1 MSGKL
6 YIVATPIG
14 NLKDISYRGVETLSN
29 VNCILAEDTRYTSKL
44 LNHYS
49 IKTQVLSYRDQN
61 HDRVIS
67 KIIEMLTYG
76 WNLALVSDS
85 GTPLISDPG
94 FKLVRDLREKGFE
107 IVSIPGASA
116 AISAISISGI
126 PTDKFSFLGFL
137 PKSDTKQ
144 KEILQKYGELD
155 SSLIIYESPNR
166 IRKLLEI
173 VLETLGD
180 RDIFIANELTKLKE
194 KNWNGK
200 VNKVLS
206 EISDSPKGEFVVVIS
221 KK

>member
-1 MSGKL
+1 MNGKM
-6 YIVATPIG
+6 YIVSTPIG
-14 NLKDISYRGVETLSN
+14 NLKDISYRGVEVLSS

-61 HDRVIS
+61 HHRVIS

-94 FKLVRDLREKGFE
+94 FKLVRELREKGFE
-107 IVSIPGASA
+107 VISIPGASA
-116 AISAISISGI
+116 AISALSISGI
-126 PTDKFSFLGFL
+126 PTDKFCFLGFL
-137 PKSDTKQ
+137 PKSDAKQ
-144 KEILQKYGELD
+144 KELLERYGVLD

-166 IRKLLEI
+166 VRKLLEI
-173 VLETLGD
+173 VLQTIGD
-180 RDIFIANELTKLKE
+180 RDVFVANELTKLKE

-200 VNKVLS
+200 ISKVLTEMS
-206 EISDSPKGEFVVVIS
+206 ESPKGEFVVVIS
-221 KK
+221 KN